1 MLDLYTNLPSRSA
14 QTLQGWG
21 HVPSTDRDQVYL
33 QRQLPTSAIL
43 HEAHKTNLGLG
54 TPSGF
59 QSLRSGSTIPSDTL
73 STCSP
78 QNILQILTL
87 PASSASGPFVERISK
102 SSEWSPN
109 LACDL
114 SKTSLKSVAVRA
126 VFADRPSQIASGTAS
141 QCICQRSR
149 TVLGY
154 LGNVTPGA
162 Q

>member
-1 MLDLYTNLPSRSA
+1 MPHLYTNLPSRSA

-21 HVPSTDRDQVYL
+21 HVPPTDRDQVHL

-43 HEAHKTNLGLG
+43 HEVHKTNLGLG

-59 QSLRSGSTIPSDTL
+59 QSLRSGSTISPGTL

-78 QNILQILTL
+78 QNHHQIPTL
-87 PASSASGPFVERISK
+87 SASSASGPFVEGISK

-109 LACDL
+109 LACDV
-114 SKTSLKSVAVRA
+114 SKTFLDSVAARA

-141 QCICQRSR
+141 
-149 TVLGY
+149 
-154 LGNVTPGA
+154 
-162 Q
+162 